1 MQTKMGRSHPVSLWV
16 ALVCAA
22 LAGLVIVGF
31 GIASVASD
39 HAVFSW
45 GIGLFLIVYGAF
57 VCLGAWLGWKRNSL
71 ARGLIVAPA
80 LLHIAIAVNLLTG
93 GDTPQKVGA
102 GIAIVVFVVTV
113 VAAVLP
119 STREALEDKS
129 A

>member
-1 MQTKMGRSHPVSLWV
+1 MSLWV
-16 ALVCAA
+16 ALVCAG

-31 GIASVASD
+31 GVASVASD

-80 LLHIAIAVNLLTG
+80 LLHIAIAINLLTG
-93 GDTPQKVGA
+93 GDTAQKVGA
-102 GIAIVVFVVTV
+102 GIAIVVFVVTL

-119 STREALEDKS
+119 STREALES
-129 A
+129 NES

>member
-1 MQTKMGRSHPVSLWV
+1 MQTESGPSHPLSLWV
-16 ALVCAA
+16 AVVG
-22 LAGLVIVGF
+22 AGLVGLVVIGF

-57 VCLGAWLGWKRNSL
+57 VCLGAWLGRKRNSL

-80 LLHIAIAVNLLTG
+80 LLHVAIAVNLLTG

-102 GIAIVVFVVTV
+102 GAALVVLLATV

-119 STREALEDKS
+119 STREALEAKGS
-129 A
+129 

>member
-1 MQTKMGRSHPVSLWV
+1 MQTKLGRSHPVSLWV
-16 ALVCAA
+16 ALVCAG

-31 GIASVASD
+31 GVASVASD

-80 LLHIAIAVNLLTG
+80 LLHIAIAINLLTG
-93 GDTPQKVGA
+93 GDTAQKVGA
-102 GIAIVVFVVTV
+102 GIAIVVFVVTL

-119 STREALEDKS
+119 STREALENNES
-129 A
+129 

>member
-1 MQTKMGRSHPVSLWV
+1 METRSGPSHPVSLWV
-16 ALVCAA
+16 AVVGAG
-22 LAGLVIVGF
+22 LAGLVVVAF

-39 HAVFSW
+39 HAAFSW

-102 GIAIVVFVVTV
+102 VLAILVFVATV

-119 STREALEDKS
+119 STREALGAKK
-129 A
+129 